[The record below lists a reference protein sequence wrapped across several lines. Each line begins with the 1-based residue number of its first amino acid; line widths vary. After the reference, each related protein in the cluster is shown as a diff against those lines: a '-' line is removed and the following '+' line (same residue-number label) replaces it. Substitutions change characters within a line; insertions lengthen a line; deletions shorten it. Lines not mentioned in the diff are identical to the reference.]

1 MITYLMEMPGLP
13 NFGCM
18 TKSTIQCEPQDK
30 ILWLTS
36 QIVFYDVITFS
47 LKYFYFEKA

>member
-1 MITYLMEMPGLP
+1 MITYLIEMPGLP
-13 NFGCM
+13 NFGYM

-47 LKYFYFEKA
+47 LKYLYFEKA